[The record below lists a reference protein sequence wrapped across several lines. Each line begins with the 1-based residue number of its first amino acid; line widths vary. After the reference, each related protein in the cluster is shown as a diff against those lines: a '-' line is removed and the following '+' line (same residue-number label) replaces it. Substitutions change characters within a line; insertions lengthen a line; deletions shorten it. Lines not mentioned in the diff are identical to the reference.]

1 MNIADLSKQ
10 KNGKVLLS
18 ISEEG
23 NYEAGLEFAKL
34 VFNGKYSGEALD
46 ENGEVVT
53 KKDAKNKAKID
64 AEKCVLRGAEAG
76 ILACIEEAADMYFLG
91 RREPGQ
97 FGGTIV
103 NCDFKKS
110 VEFHENLLNHEDV
123 NNNILS
129 FAHFRL
135 GILNNLITV
144 PKEKKDWDK
153 SLNHWEKAK
162 ALSGLGSTLATASIA
177 QYYYYEEK
185 NYGIAIP
192 LLESIFNSS
201 PYSAL
206 LLALAYRDAN
216 GVKKS
221 EDKYNELYTLWDTNS

>member
-1 MNIADLSKQ
+1 MDIAELSKQ
-10 KNGKVLLS
+10 KNGKALLRL
-18 ISEEG
+18 SEKG

-46 ENGEVVT
+46 ENGKAIT
-53 KKDAKNKAKID
+53 KKDAKNKVKTD

-76 ILACIEEAADMYFLG
+76 ILTCIEEAADMYFLG

-97 FGGTIV
+97 FGSTVV
-103 NCDFKKS
+103 NCNFKKS
-110 VEFHENLLNHEDV
+110 LEFHENLLNHKDV

-129 FAHFRL
+129 LAHFRL
-135 GILNNLITV
+135 GILNNLMSV
-144 PKEKKDWDK
+144 PKEKKGWDK
-153 SLNHWEKAK
+153 ALNHWEKAK
-162 ALSGLGSTLATASIA
+162 ALTGIGSTLATASIA

-192 LLESIFNSS
+192 LLESIYNIS

-206 LLALAYRDAN
+206 LLALAYRDGN
-216 GVKKS
+216 GVEKS
-221 EDKYNELYTLWDTNS
+221 EDKFNELYNLWDTNS